1 MSDDGYCAAPFFHMA
16 LSSAWRTWRPCC
28 AWDGDH
34 EPPIPDGTDDPINHP
49 WMADLRARMLS
60 GERIPGCGQCYMY
73 EEAQGHSMRLQFNE
87 DRGRLTTARLRY
99 LELNFGNLCN
109 MMCRMCNSLSSS
121 RWMAHDHLFGREPSA
136 LVRRGMRDIGVDLGD
151 LEIVKLIGGEP
162 SLEQDGVRDLLRGV
176 AAARGGLAHL
186 TVEIITNGL
195 VPFDDDILSMLA
207 SCGRVQMQVS
217 IDGLETRND
226 YQRSG
231 GSWREIVGSA
241 RLYHGMVSERWGLMV
256 ASSVGLFTV
265 GGITDFAD
273 WVATEMPLAQH
284 VVQMIH
290 VPSEQA
296 VENLPRRY
304 KETLISRIRAWVP
317 AGAVQPGWLPYGGT
331 DAEMIRDLLLHSLG
345 SDASVPLDRIRRH
358 VLLLDGMHDTRLS
371 DMDAELHGILFD

>member
-1 MSDDGYCAAPFFHMA
+1 
-16 LSSAWRTWRPCC
+16 
-28 AWDGDH
+28 
-34 EPPIPDGTDDPINHP
+34 
-49 WMADLRARMLS
+49 MADLRTRMLS
-60 GERIPGCGQCYMY
+60 GERIPGCTQCYMY

-87 DRGRLTTARLRY
+87 DRGRLTAARLRY

-121 RWMAHDHLFGREPSA
+121 RWMSHDHLFGREPST

-176 AAARGGLAHL
+176 AEARGGLGHL

-217 IDGLETRND
+217 IDGLEARND

-241 RLYHGMVSERWGLMV
+241 RMYHGMVSERWGLMV

-273 WVATEMPLAQH
+273 WVAMEMPLAQH

-290 VPSEQA
+290 VPGEQA
-296 VENLPRRY
+296 VENLPGRY
-304 KETLISRIRAWVP
+304 KETLASRIRAWVP
-317 AGAVQPGWLPYGGT
+317 VSVEQPDWLPYGGT
-331 DAEMIRDLLLHSLG
+331 DTGMIRDLLVHSLG
-345 SDASVPLDRIRRH
+345 SDASVPLDRIRQIGRAH
-358 VLLLDGMHDTRLS
+358 V
-371 DMDAELHGILFD
+371 